1 MKKCL
6 LAVVAFVV
14 MLAANVDAQPRGSY
28 DKQARSA
35 EEIARARSL
44 KQSEVMHL
52 NQTQRKKLYELNLC
66 EARRMNKLAAKQHK
80 ASEQYRAKLRR
91 IVGDENMKIYDAMRW
106 RNRAELQRGPKD
118 FRKHEGRKPAHM
130 VPSCP
135 HKGPQCGKPCPPKAP
150 VCNQG
155 CFAGKPACHK
165 PCKVAPR
172 CRK

>member
-14 MLAANVDAQPRGSY
+14 MLAANVDAQPRGGF
-28 DKQARSA
+28 DKHARSA
-35 EEIARARSL
+35 EEIARARSQ

-118 FRKHEGRKPAHM
+118 FRNHAGRKPSHM
-130 VPSCP
+130 APNRP
-135 HKGPQCGKPCPPKAP
+135 HKGAHCHKLCPPKAP
-150 VCNQG
+150 VCNHA
-155 CFAGKPACHK
+155 CPAGKPDCHK
-165 PCKVAPR
+165 PCKGAPR